1 MTFFSY
7 FSPSNLYVLDECFS
21 RQQQVFYP
29 PPANT
34 ILALYCFSQ
43 QKPPFFSFE
52 QIVLYFPKGSPLRPH
67 FDVRIRRLQ
76 EGGLVDK
83 WIRDASGVGRKRG
96 GGGAD
101 ERAKQATR
109 IKRLALEELK

>member
-1 MTFFSY
+1 M
-7 FSPSNLYVLDECFS
+7 
-21 RQQQVFYP
+21 
-29 PPANT
+29 
-34 ILALYCFSQ
+34 
-43 QKPPFFSFE
+43 
-52 QIVLYFPKGSPLRPH
+52 LYFPKGSPLRPH
-67 FDVRIRRLQ
+67 FNVRIRRLQ

-101 ERAKQATR
+101 ERAAKQATR